1 MDRDE
6 LVALITKEVIEQLK
20 AAGWKAPDKP
30 VPPPFA
36 PQEKPEKKEL
46 PPDFDIASDAV
57 KKIPLLENPID
68 PVELSHMKKRTTAR
82 IGVGKCGARLNTQ
95 TMLTLRA
102 DHAKARDAVMK
113 DVDENLIKSMNLFSV
128 KTQCDTKDIFITRP
142 DLGRKLS
149 EEGVATLKEKC

>member
-6 LVALITKEVIEQLK
+6 LVALITQEVIAQLK
-20 AAGWKAPDKP
+20 NAGWKAPDKP

-36 PQEKPEKKEL
+36 PQEQPEKKEL
-46 PPDFDIASDAV
+46 PPDFDIASEEV

-68 PVELSHMKKRTTAR
+68 PTELSHMKKRTTAR

-102 DHAKARDAVMK
+102 DHAKARDAVMP
-113 DVDENLIKSMNLFSV
+113 DVDENLLTNMYLFSV
-128 KTQCDTKDIFITRP
+128 KTPCDNPDVFITRP
-142 DLGRKLS
+142 DLG
-149 EEGVATLKEKC
+149 G